1 MEAKELQNGA
11 KMEPKGSQMER
22 KWSSKRS
29 KIDIKKSM
37 KNEAVECDGEL
48 RLGMAS
54 TRFLMDV
61 HWISNRFC

>member
-22 KWSSKRS
+22 KWSSKRA
-29 KIDIKKSM
+29 KIDEKSM
-37 KNEAVECDGEL
+37 KNKIVECDGEL
-48 RLGMAS
+48 CLGRAS